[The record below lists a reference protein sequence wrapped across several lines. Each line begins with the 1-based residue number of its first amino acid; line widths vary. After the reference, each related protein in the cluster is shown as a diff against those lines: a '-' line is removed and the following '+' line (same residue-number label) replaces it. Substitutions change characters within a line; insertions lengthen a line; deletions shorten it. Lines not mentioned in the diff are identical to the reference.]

1 MTTPQERS
9 GEAGGSGGDQWRPD
23 PAGEMEAVIGLEI
36 HIQLLTR
43 EKLFCTDVPE
53 FGAEPNTRV
62 CPVCLGLPG
71 ALPVLNR
78 EAVALAVRAALGFEC
93 TIHERSIFER
103 KNYFYPDL
111 PKGYQ
116 ISQFQEPLA
125 TDGILRVRTGED
137 SDGAFTVRIRRM
149 HLEEDAGKSIHDR
162 VPDRTAVD
170 LNRTGTPL
178 VEMVSEPD
186 LRSPAQ
192 VRSYLDQVKR
202 ILEYLEVSDCNM
214 EEGSLRVDANVSI
227 RPAGSL
233 ELGTK
238 TELKNLNS
246 FSGVER
252 ALEVEI
258 ARQVATV
265 TAGGQVRH
273 ETLLWD
279 ERRQTV
285 RPMRSKEE
293 SQDYRYFPDPDLPP
307 VQVSPTWVEE
317 IRRGMPE
324 LPEARRARFMEA
336 YGIPAYDAGVLTSRR
351 PLADFFEA
359 SVQARSEAFAE
370 GERGEGPTRPHGR
383 SGPETE
389 GTKGP
394 EVAKEVAN
402 WVMGPILALA
412 NTRGEEVEA
421 LGLDPRAVAELV
433 GLVATGRANR
443 RAARTILERMVESGS
458 GGPGAPEAILEAEG
472 LAQVSDA
479 HRIEGWVHE
488 VLEAHPDEVTRFLEG
503 ERRLQGF
510 FMGEIM
516 KRSRGKADPGEVA
529 RILGARLK
537 GG

>member
-1 MTTPQERS
+1 
-9 GEAGGSGGDQWRPD
+9 
-23 PAGEMEAVIGLEI
+23 MEAVIGLEI
-36 HIQLLTR
+36 HVQLRTR
-43 EKLFCTDVPE
+43 EKLFCADVPE
-53 FGAEPNTRV
+53 FGVDPNTRV

-78 EAVALAVRAALGFEC
+78 EAVELAMRAALGFGC
-93 TIHERSIFER
+93 TIHQRSVFER

-116 ISQFQEPLA
+116 ISQFEEPLA
-125 TDGILRVRTGED
+125 TGGLLEVRMGED
-137 SDGAFTVRIRRM
+137 GQETFPVRIRRM

-192 VRSYLDQVKR
+192 VRAYLDQVKR
-202 ILEYLEVSDCNM
+202 ILEYLDVSDCNM

-227 RPAGSL
+227 RPRGSR

-258 ARQVATV
+258 ARQVALV
-265 TAGGQVRH
+265 RSGGQVTH

-285 RPMRSKEE
+285 RSMRSKED

-307 VQVSPTWVEE
+307 VLVSPAW
-317 IRRGMPE
+317 IQAARDALPE
-324 LPEARRARFMEA
+324 LPEARRTRFVEA
-336 YGIPAYDAGVLTSRR
+336 YSLPAYDAGVLTARR
-351 PLADFFEA
+351 PLADFYEA
-359 SVQARSEAFAE
+359 VVRAHSD
-370 GERGEGPTRPHGR
+370 GD
-383 SGPETE
+383 
-389 GTKGP
+389 
-394 EVAKEVAN
+394 AKEVAN
-402 WVMGPILALA
+402 WVMGPVLALA
-412 NTRGEEVEA
+412 NTRSREVEA
-421 LGLDPRAVAELV
+421 LGLEPEGLAELLA
-433 GLVATGRANR
+433 LVSEGRVNR
-443 RAARTILERMVESGS
+443 RAARTILERMVESGA
-458 GGPGAPEAILEAEG
+458 GGAGTPEAIMEAEG
-472 LAQVSDA
+472 LAQVSDDG
-479 HRIEGWVHE
+479 RIQEWVHE
-488 VLEAHPDEVTRFLEG
+488 VVAAHPDEVARFRSG

-510 FMGEIM
+510 FMGEVM

-537 GG
+537 GV

>member
-1 MTTPQERS
+1 MT
-9 GEAGGSGGDQWRPD
+9 
-23 PAGEMEAVIGLEI
+23 AGEMEAVIGLEI
-36 HIQLLTR
+36 HVQLRTR
-43 EKLFCTDVPE
+43 EKLFCADVPE
-53 FGAEPNTRV
+53 FGADPNTRV

-78 EAVALAVRAALGFEC
+78 EAVELAMRAALGFGC
-93 TIHERSIFER
+93 TIHRRSVFER

-116 ISQFQEPLA
+116 ISQFEEPLA
-125 TDGILRVRTGED
+125 TDGLLEVRMGDD
-137 SDGAFTVRIRRM
+137 SPETFRVRIRRM

-192 VRSYLDQVKR
+192 VRAYLDQVKR
-202 ILEYLEVSDCNM
+202 ILEYLDVSDCNM

-227 RPAGSL
+227 RPRGSG
-233 ELGTK
+233 ELRTK

-258 ARQVATV
+258 ARQMALVA
-265 TAGGQVRH
+265 AGDRVRH

-285 RPMRSKEE
+285 RPMRSKED

-307 VQVSPTWVEE
+307 VLVSAAWIEE
-317 IRRGMPE
+317 VRHSLPE
-324 LPEARRARFMEA
+324 LPEARRTRFMEV
-336 YGIPAYDAGVLTSRR
+336 YGLPAYDAGVLTARR
-351 PLADFFEA
+351 PLADFYEA
-359 SVQARSEAFAE
+359 VVQAHA
-370 GERGEGPTRPHGR
+370 GGD
-383 SGPETE
+383 
-389 GTKGP
+389 
-394 EVAKEVAN
+394 AKEAAN
-402 WVMGPILALA
+402 WVMGPVLALA
-412 NTRGEEVEA
+412 NTSGEEVES
-421 LGLDPRAVAELV
+421 LGLEPEGLAELLT
-433 GLVATGRANR
+433 LVSDGRVNR
-443 RAARTILERMVESGS
+443 RAGRTILERMVASGS
-458 GGPGAPEAILEAEG
+458 GGAGAAEAIMEAEG
-472 LAQVSDA
+472 LSQISDGG
-479 HRIEGWVHE
+479 RIQGWVEE
-488 VLEAHPDEVTRFLEG
+488 VLAAHPDEVTRFRGG

-510 FMGEIM
+510 FMGEVM

-529 RILGARLK
+529 RILGIRLK
-537 GG
+537 GDAPS